1 MALDQTHWYSH
12 IGSNHSAH
20 TLISFRMWSKLLCLI
35 VMKWTG
41 TSWWK
46 LAMRN
51 AMLPDYQTVVK
62 LLVIPTET
70 QIMLQTSQSSQLSNS
85 ISQLLKSVHI
95 QSMDWSTLVLI
106 QNNNR
111 HSQLSKKSLQCH
123 CSICHFLSY
132 ASWFPSL
139 LSNPNP
145 YKNHENYMSCPPLQP
160 YPIVLLCTC
169 AQTLRAMCNEIS
181 SLNLLHSTT
190 QSIQNQQ
197 NAQTFSLKNTL

>member
-1 MALDQTHWYSH
+1 MDWNFLMETGYEKCNVSWLTDCCENLHLT
-12 IGSNHSAH
+12 
-20 TLISFRMWSKLLCLI
+20 KLL
-35 VMKWTG
+35 G
-41 TSWWK
+41 
-46 LAMRN
+46 
-51 AMLPDYQTVVK
+51 
-62 LLVIPTET
+62 IPTET
-70 QIMLQTSQSSQLSNS
+70 QIMLQTSQRSQLSNS

-95 QSMDWSTLVLI
+95 QSMDWSTLVLF

-111 HSQLSKKSLQCH
+111 HSQLSQKSLQCH
-123 CSICHFLSY
+123 CSICHFLLY

-145 YKNHENYMSCPPLQP
+145 YKNCENFMSCPPLQP

-169 AQTLRAMCNEIS
+169 AQTLRAMCNRIS

-197 NAQTFSLKNTL
+197 NAQIFSLKNTL